1 MKEKI
6 FNNFSLKILSVL
18 CAIVLWAVIVN
29 IYDPTT
35 SVTISNVNVE
45 LINAQS
51 LTDKDYTYEVVDGS
65 KISVYLSGPKSVITD
80 IKSSDIVATA
90 DLSKISAFADYVDID
105 VKVVKDGKEVT
116 GIEVT
121 PRTTA
126 VKLDIENRLTKEY
139 TIETD
144 TEGMPAD
151 GYVLTSVSV
160 TPTTVK
166 VTGPSSI
173 VENIDKVKAVCD
185 ISGAYSN
192 VNSTAK
198 LTAYAADG
206 SQINEEGFSFSKS
219 DVDYTALISAHK
231 IVNVRCAGTTGT
243 VKDGYM
249 IMGIELS
256 T

>member
-116 GIEVT
+116 GI
-121 PRTTA
+121 
-126 VKLDIENRLTKEY
+126 
-139 TIETD
+139 
-144 TEGMPAD
+144 
-151 GYVLTSVSV
+151 
-160 TPTTVK
+160 
-166 VTGPSSI
+166 
-173 VENIDKVKAVCD
+173 
-185 ISGAYSN
+185 
-192 VNSTAK
+192 
-198 LTAYAADG
+198 
-206 SQINEEGFSFSKS
+206 
-219 DVDYTALISAHK
+219 
-231 IVNVRCAGTTGT
+231 
-243 VKDGYM
+243 
-249 IMGIELS
+249 
-256 T
+256 